1 MTEILLRLENVSK
14 IYGDRPPV
22 GVFDLNLALNRGE
35 IYGLLGPNGAGKSTV
50 LKLISYS
57 LQPDRGAITFGD
69 RPLSRQNRL
78 HIGVAPQENWL
89 YPHLNP
95 RQNLEFFG
103 RLYGLGG
110 RKLKERVQE
119 CLTAVQL
126 QSHRQTAVEK
136 LSGGQQRRLNT
147 ALALIHRPHLLIV
160 DEPSTGLDPQSRQ
173 SLWRLLQDL
182 RQEGLTILL
191 TTHLLEEAEFLCDRL
206 GILQGGRLLIEGNL
220 SQLQTLIPAQEIL
233 CLKTADPELAM
244 TLAQKWGWYC
254 RRYQQEILLGL
265 PTSLE
270 WSELMT
276 RLAGLNIESLSRQ
289 PVKLEHIYWEV
300 TQGF

>member
-22 GVFDLNLALNRGE
+22 GVFDLNLSLNRGE

-57 LQPDRGAITFGD
+57 LQPDRGTITFGD

-110 RKLKERVQE
+110 RKLKERIQE

-126 QSHRQTAVEK
+126 QSQSTTPVEK

-173 SLWRLLQDL
+173 NLWRLLQDL

-191 TTHLLEEAEFLCDRL
+191 TTHLLEEAEFLGDRL
-206 GILQGGRLLIEGNL
+206 GILRGGRLLIEGNL
-220 SQLQTLIPAQEIL
+220 SQLRTLIPAQEIL
-233 CLKTADPELAM
+233 HLKTSDPEQAM

-254 RRYQQEILLGL
+254 RPYQQEILLGL
-265 PTSLE
+265 PTSLD
-270 WSELMT
+270 WSALMA
-276 RLAGLNIESLSRQ
+276 RLAGLTIESLSRQ